1 MSDDS
6 LQLET
11 IKYKSDDE
19 IADFVDEMARKYSY
33 LFDDVVAVLRKGE
46 RSLFTLTTDD
56 PNKLMR
62 AIFLSLILA
71 SIGSNLENP
80 YQRNFFVQRIRRI
93 AQRFDLEYDDL
104 AGFTL
109 HERSIVPLL
118 SRRVA

>member
-1 MSDDS
+1 MSDDF

-109 HERSIVPLL
+109 HERSIIALL
-118 SRRVA
+118 SRRAA

>member
-33 LFDDVVAVLRKGE
+33 LFDDFVAILRKGE
-46 RSLFTLTTDD
+46 RSLFTLTTDE

-62 AIFLSLILA
+62 AIFLALILA
-71 SIGSNLENP
+71 SIGSNLQNP
-80 YQRNFFVQRIRRI
+80 YQRDFFVQRIRRI

-104 AGFTL
+104 TGFTL
-109 HERSIVPLL
+109 HERSIIPLL